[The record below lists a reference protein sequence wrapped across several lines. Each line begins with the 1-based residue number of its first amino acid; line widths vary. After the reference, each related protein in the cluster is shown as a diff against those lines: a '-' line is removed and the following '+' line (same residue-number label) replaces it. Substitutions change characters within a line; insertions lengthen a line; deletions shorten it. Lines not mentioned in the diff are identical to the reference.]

1 MKKFFSFSGT
11 ISGKTF
17 LLRTLFVL
25 VMCIPILIATI
36 SKWTSYF
43 ISLSGFDIS
52 DPSIENQMEIQKF
65 GDELALKIAENP
77 DFYISDFINSFSFF
91 WILIFL
97 TCIVPVI
104 WFGFANYYKRI
115 SALFYEQRNN
125 VFFAVIAFDV
135 ISDILILK
143 YDTGSFFLTVI
154 SPLIFVYLIASN
166 SKIDTHEG

>member
-1 MKKFFSFSGT
+1 
-11 ISGKTF
+11 
-17 LLRTLFVL
+17 
-25 VMCIPILIATI
+25 
-36 SKWTSYF
+36 
-43 ISLSGFDIS
+43 
-52 DPSIENQMEIQKF
+52 MEIQKF

-104 WFGFANYYKRI
+104 WFGLANYYKRI

-125 VFFAVIAFDV
+125 VFFTVIAFDV

-143 YDTGSFFLTVI
+143 YDTGSFFLTLI
-154 SPLIFVYLIASN
+154 STLIFAFLIASN
-166 SKIDTHEG
+166 SKIESHEG

>member
-1 MKKFFSFSGT
+1 MKKFFTFSGT

-17 LLRTLFVL
+17 LLRTLFII
-25 VMCIPILIATI
+25 VMCIPLIIVSIA
-36 SKWTSYF
+36 KWTTYF
-43 ISLSGFDIS
+43 MSLSEFDIS
-52 DPSIENQMEIQKF
+52 DPSVENQLEIQKF

-77 DFYISDFINSFSFF
+77 EFYLNDFMNSFSAV
-91 WILIFL
+91 WILVFIL
-97 TCIVPVI
+97 CIVPII

-125 VFFAVIAFDV
+125 IFFAVVAFDV

-143 YDTGSFFLTVI
+143 YDTGSFILGTI
-154 SPLIFVYLIASN
+154 STLIFVYLIVSN

>member
-1 MKKFFSFSGT
+1 MKKYFSFSGT

-17 LLRTLFVL
+17 FLRTLFII
-25 VMCIPILIATI
+25 VMCIPFLIATI

-43 ISLSGFDIS
+43 MSLSQFDIS

-77 DFYISDFINSFSFF
+77 DFYLNDFMNSFSLL
-91 WILIFL
+91 WILVFL
-97 TCIVPVI
+97 VCIVPVI
-104 WFGFANYYKRI
+104 WFGLANYYKRI

-125 VFFAVIAFDV
+125 IFFAVVAFDV

-143 YDTGSFFLTVI
+143 YNTGSFILGTI
-154 SPLIFVYLIASN
+154 STLIFVYLIISN
-166 SKIDTHEG
+166 SKMDSHQG

>member
-1 MKKFFSFSGT
+1 MKKYFLFSGT

-17 LLRTLFVL
+17 FLRTLFII
-25 VMCIPILIATI
+25 VMCIPFLIATI

-43 ISLSGFDIS
+43 MSLSQFDIS

-77 DFYISDFINSFSFF
+77 DFYLNDFMNSFSLL
-91 WILIFL
+91 WILVFL
-97 TCIVPVI
+97 VCIIPVI
-104 WFGFANYYKRI
+104 WFGLANYYKRI

-125 VFFAVIAFDV
+125 IFFAVVAFDV

-143 YDTGSFFLTVI
+143 YNTGSFIIGTI
-154 SPLIFVYLIASN
+154 STLIFVYLIISN
-166 SKIDTHEG
+166 SKMVSHQG